1 MTSQNIQNTLDLKI
15 ACTIQTCFISEITT
29 FFLTALFIKCYIIK
43 IIKYLLEPLPMS
55 STSSMA
61 APANFFSSEKKY
73 NRNVREE
80 ADNRA

>member
-1 MTSQNIQNTLDLKI
+1 
-15 ACTIQTCFISEITT
+15 
-29 FFLTALFIKCYIIK
+29 
-43 IIKYLLEPLPMS
+43 MS

-61 APANFFSSEKKY
+61 PPANFFSSEKKY